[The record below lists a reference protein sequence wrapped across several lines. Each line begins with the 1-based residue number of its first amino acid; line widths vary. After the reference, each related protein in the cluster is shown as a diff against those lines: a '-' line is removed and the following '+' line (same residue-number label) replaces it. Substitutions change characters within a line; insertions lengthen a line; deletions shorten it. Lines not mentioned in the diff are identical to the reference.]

1 MKNKKMMI
9 GREVLIGLIVLI
21 CISNISAFAI
31 SSAYWR
37 ENPLILTPGESKEF
51 FLTLQNLGATSDLNL
66 RAVVTT
72 GSSVL
77 RLAGSSNIYTIPAGQ
92 MGEVNFIATLPADSK
107 PGQIYSVQINF
118 AEVKDSQSGEFGF
131 GTAIGQSFDI
141 IAISPVKEPTKTP
154 LLTVILL
161 AVGVAL
167 LVAIILI
174 LGKKLK
180 KKKSH
185 GKHRKRKGRR

>member
-1 MKNKKMMI
+1 MMI
-9 GREVLIGLIVLI
+9 GKEVLIGLIVLI

-31 SSAYWR
+31 SSEYWR
-37 ENPLILTPGESKEF
+37 ENPLRLYPGESKEF
-51 FLTLQNLGATSDLNL
+51 SLVLQNLGSSSDLML
-66 RAVVTT
+66 RAVVLT

-77 RLAGSSNIYTIPAGQ
+77 RLTDSSNIYTVPAGQ
-92 MGEVNFIATLPADSK
+92 KGEANFIATVPADSK
-107 PGQIYSVQINF
+107 PGQVYSVQINF

-141 IAISPVKEPTKTP
+141 IAIPPVSAEPTKTP

-174 LGKKLK
+174 LGKKFK
-180 KKKSH
+180 KKKSQR
-185 GKHRKRKGRR
+185 KHRKRKGRR